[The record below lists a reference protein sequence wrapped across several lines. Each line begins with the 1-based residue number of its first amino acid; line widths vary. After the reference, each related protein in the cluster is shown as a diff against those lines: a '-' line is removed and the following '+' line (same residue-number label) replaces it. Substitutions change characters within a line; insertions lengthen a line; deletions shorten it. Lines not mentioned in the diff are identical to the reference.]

1 VPLNPSQ
8 IVDRLSADASF
19 AAGVTSWRVAPARE
33 ARTAPFPEGVNP
45 RITAAL
51 AERGITELYT
61 HQAGAIQSALA
72 GANVV
77 VVTGTASG
85 KTLCYNLP
93 VLQSIVEDPASRALY
108 MFPTKALA
116 QDQLD
121 ELHGL
126 ITAAGVDVKTFTYD
140 GDTPRD
146 ARSAVR
152 RAGHIVITNPDML
165 HTGILP
171 HHTNWTRLFENLR
184 YIVIDELHTYRGVFG
199 SHLANVLRRLRRI
212 CEFYGSDPTFICC
225 SATIANPRDLAT
237 RITGEEFTVIDD
249 DGSPQ
254 GERHFIFYNPGVV
267 NAELGIRRSAI
278 DETANLASLFLG
290 NDIQTI
296 AFARSR
302 VNTEILLSKLQADPA
317 LRGRK
322 ISGYRGGYLPS
333 ERRAIEE
340 GLRSGDVRGVIATNA
355 LELGIDIGQLE
366 AVLLCGYPGTISS
379 TWQRFG
385 RAGRRQDAS
394 VAIMIAGSSPLDQYI
409 INHPDYFFDAPVEAG
424 LVNPDNL
431 YILNS
436 HLKCAA
442 FELPF
447 EEGEVFGVG
456 TTEAMLEHL
465 ATEGV
470 LHKAGDT
477 WHWSV
482 ADDFPAQ
489 HVSLRT
495 GALDNV
501 VIIDTTNKPRV
512 LGQVDTFAAPMLV
525 HTDAIYLHAG
535 RQYHVDR
542 LDWDEK
548 KAYVKQVAVEHY
560 TDASKNVRVAVLDDF
575 ETDSVGGLGRGW
587 GEVRITSLPTLF
599 KKIKLSNSDNVGWGK
614 IDLPQQETHTTAYWL
629 TLPTDLETR
638 LGREPLESALLGA
651 AHVLHQIAPLF
662 LMCDP
667 RDLGRVT
674 EIKSPF
680 TDAPTIFLYDG
691 FPGGVGFSE
700 RLYRVHADLI
710 SQSEE
715 LVRACPCNEGC
726 PSCVGPPSLLGTSA
740 KDHVLELLRL
750 GARRLET
757 AS

>member
-33 ARTAPFPEGVNP
+33 ARTSPFPEGVSP

-61 HQAGAIQSALA
+61 HQADAIQSALA

-126 ITAAGVDVKTFTYD
+126 ITTAGIDVKTFTYD

-237 RITGEEFTVIDD
+237 RLTGEDFTVIDD
-249 DGSPQ
+249 DCSPQ

-278 DETANLASLFLG
+278 DETAELAKLFLG
-290 NDIQTI
+290 NDVQTI

-333 ERRAIEE
+333 ERRTIEE

-447 EEGEVFGVG
+447 EDGEVFGVG

-470 LHKAGDT
+470 LHKSDDT

-512 LGQVDTFAAPMLV
+512 LGQVDTFAAPMLI

-575 ETDSVGGLGRGW
+575 ETDSAGGLGRGW

-629 TLPTDLETR
+629 TLPADLEAR

-750 GARRLET
+750 GAQRLKT

>member
-1 VPLNPSQ
+1 MPLNPSQ
-8 IVDRLSADASF
+8 IVDRLSADPSF
-19 AAGVTSWRVAPARE
+19 AAGVTSWRVAPAHD
-33 ARTAPFPEGVNP
+33 ATNAPFPEGLDP
-45 RITAAL
+45 RITHAL
-51 AERGITELYT
+51 AGRGITDLYT

-93 VLQSIVEDPASRALY
+93 VLQSIVNDPASRALY

-126 ITAAGVDVKTFTYD
+126 ITAAEIDVKTFTYD

-146 ARSAVR
+146 ARRAVR
-152 RAGHIVITNPDML
+152 RAGHVVITNPDML

-184 YIVIDELHTYRGVFG
+184 YIVIDELHTYRGIFG

-237 RITGEEFTVIDD
+237 RLTGQDFTVIDD

-278 DETANLASLFLG
+278 DETAHLASLFLG

-296 AFARSR
+296 TFARSR
-302 VNTEILLSKLQADPA
+302 VNTEIILSKLQNDPT
-317 LRGRK
+317 LSGRK

-333 ERRAIEE
+333 ERREIEQ
-340 GLRSGDVRGVIATNA
+340 GLRSGAVRGVVATNA

-366 AVLLCGYPGTISS
+366 AVLLCGYPGAIAS

-385 RAGRRQDAS
+385 RAGRRQEAS
-394 VAIMIAGSSPLDQYI
+394 VAIMVAGSSPLDQYI
-409 INHPDYFFDAPVEAG
+409 INHPDYFFDTPVESG
-424 LVNPDNL
+424 LINPDNL

-447 EEGEVFGVG
+447 KEGEIFGVN
-456 TTEAMLEHL
+456 TTDAMLDHL
-465 ATEGV
+465 AGAGI

-512 LGQVDTFAAPMLV
+512 LGQIDTFAAPMLV

-542 LDWDEK
+542 LDWEEK
-548 KAYVKQVAVEHY
+548 KAYVNQVAVEHY
-560 TDASKNVRVAVLDDF
+560 TDASMNVRVAVLEDF
-575 ETDSVGGLGRGW
+575 ATDSTGHLGRGW

-629 TLPTDLETR
+629 ALPPDLETR
-638 LGREPLESALLGA
+638 LGREPLESALIGA

-680 TDAPTIFLYDG
+680 TEAPTIFLYDG

-700 RLYRVHADLI
+700 RLYRVHTDLI
-710 SQSEE
+710 AQSED
-715 LVRACPCNEGC
+715 LVRACPCEAGC
-726 PSCVGPPSLLGTSA
+726 PSCVGPPNLLGTSA
-740 KDHVLELLRL
+740 KAHVIELLRL
-750 GARRLET
+750 GAGHLEL
-757 AS
+757 AP

>member
-1 VPLNPSQ
+1 MPLNPAQ
-8 IVDRLSADASF
+8 IVDRLSADPSF
-19 AAGVTSWRVAPARE
+19 AAGVTSWRVAPAHE
-33 ARTAPFPEGVNP
+33 AVTSPLPESVDP
-45 RITAAL
+45 RIVTAL
-51 AERGITELYT
+51 AERGITDLYT
-61 HQAGAIQSALA
+61 HQASAIQSALA

-93 VLQSIVEDPASRALY
+93 VLQSIVEDSASRALY

-126 ITAAGVDVKTFTYD
+126 ISAAGIDVKTFTYD

-152 RAGHIVITNPDML
+152 RAGHVVITNPDML

-212 CEFYGSDPTFICC
+212 CAFYGSEPTFICC
-225 SATIANPRDLAT
+225 SATIANPQDLAT
-237 RITGEEFTVIDD
+237 RLTGEEFTVIDN
-249 DGSPQ
+249 DGSPR
-254 GERHFIFYNPGVV
+254 GERHFIFYNPGIV

-278 DETANLASLFLG
+278 DETAELAKLFLG
-290 NDIQTI
+290 NDVQTI

-302 VNTEILLSKLQADPA
+302 VNTEILLSKLQDDPG

-322 ISGYRGGYLPS
+322 INGYRGGYLPS

-340 GLRSGDVRGVIATNA
+340 GLRSGDVRGVVATNA

-394 VAIMIAGSSPLDQYI
+394 VAIMVAGSSPLDQYI
-409 INHPDYFFDAPVEAG
+409 INHPDYFFDAPVESG

-447 EEGEVFGVG
+447 EEGEAFGVN
-456 TTEAMLEHL
+456 TTDAMLEHL
-465 ATEGV
+465 ETEGV
-470 LHKAGDT
+470 LHKAGST

-501 VIIDTTNKPRV
+501 VIIDTTRKPRV
-512 LGQVDTFAAPMLV
+512 IGQIDTFAAPMLV

-542 LDWDEK
+542 LDWEEK

-560 TDASKNVRVAVLDDF
+560 TDASMNVRVAVLEDF
-575 ETDSVGGLGRGW
+575 ESDLTGGLGRGW
-587 GEVRITSLPTLF
+587 GEVRVTSLPTLF
-599 KKIKLSNSDNVGWGK
+599 KKIKLSGGDNVGWGK
-614 IDLPQQETHTTAYWL
+614 IDLPQQESHTTSYWL
-629 TLPTDLETR
+629 TLPADLETR

-710 SQSEE
+710 AQSEE
-715 LVRACPCNEGC
+715 LVRACPCEEGC

-757 AS
+757 AT

>member
-1 VPLNPSQ
+1 MPLNPAQ
-8 IVDRLSADASF
+8 IVDRLSSDASF
-19 AAGVTSWRVAPARE
+19 AAGVTNWRVAPARE
-33 ARTAPFPEGVNP
+33 AATVPFPEGVDS
-45 RITAAL
+45 RITDAL
-51 AERGITELYT
+51 IERGITDLYT
-61 HQAGAIQSALA
+61 HQADAIQSSLA

-93 VLQSIVEDPASRALY
+93 VLQSILEDPASRALY

-126 ITAAGVDVKTFTYD
+126 ISTAGVDVKTFTYD

-146 ARSAVR
+146 ARRAVR
-152 RAGHIVITNPDML
+152 RAGHVVITNPDML

-212 CEFYGSDPTFICC
+212 CTFYGSQPTFICC
-225 SATIANPRDLAT
+225 SATIANPQDLAT
-237 RITGEEFTVIDD
+237 RLTGEDFTIVDD
-249 DGSPQ
+249 DGSPR

-278 DETANLASLFLG
+278 DETAELARIFLG
-290 NDIQTI
+290 NDVQTI

-302 VNTEILLSKLQADPA
+302 VNTEILLSKLQNDPG

-340 GLRSGDVRGVIATNA
+340 GLRSGDVRGVVATNA

-385 RAGRRQDAS
+385 RAGRRRDAS

-409 INHPDYFFDAPVEAG
+409 VNHPDYFFDAPVESG
-424 LVNPDNL
+424 LVNPDNV

-447 EEGEVFGVG
+447 QEGEAFGV
-456 TTEAMLEHL
+456 TTTDAMLEHL
-465 ATEGV
+465 AAEGV
-470 LHKAGDT
+470 LHRAAGT

-501 VIIDTTNKPRV
+501 VIIDTTRKPRV
-512 LGQVDTFAAPMLV
+512 IGQVDTFAAPMLV

-542 LDWDEK
+542 LDWEEK
-548 KAYVKQVAVEHY
+548 KAYVKQVSVEHY
-560 TDASKNVRVAVLDDF
+560 TDASMNVRVAVLDDF
-575 ETDSVGGLGRGW
+575 ETEFAGNLGRGW
-587 GEVRITSLPTLF
+587 GEVRVTSLPTLF

-629 TLPTDLETR
+629 TLPADLETR

-680 TDAPTIFLYDG
+680 TNVPTIFLYDG

-700 RLYRVHADLI
+700 RLYRVHTDLI
-710 SQSEE
+710 TQSEE
-715 LVRACPCNEGC
+715 LVRVCPCEEGC

-740 KDHVLELLRL
+740 KDHVLELLRF
-750 GARRLET
+750 GAHRLET
-757 AS
+757 VT

>member
-1 VPLNPSQ
+1 MPLNPAQ

-116 QDQLD
+116 LDQLD

-126 ITAAGVDVKTFTYD
+126 ITTAGVDVKTFTYD

-146 ARSAVR
+146 TRSAVR

-212 CEFYGSDPTFICC
+212 CAFYGSDPTFICC
-225 SATIANPRDLAT
+225 SATIANPQDLAT
-237 RITGEEFTVIDD
+237 RLTGEDFTVIDD

-290 NDIQTI
+290 NDVQTI

-302 VNTEILLSKLQADPA
+302 VTTEILLSKLQADPA
-317 LRGRK
+317 LRSRK

-424 LVNPDNL
+424 LVNPGNL

-447 EEGEVFGVG
+447 EEGEVFGG
-456 TTEAMLEHL
+456 STTEAMLEHL

-512 LGQVDTFAAPMLV
+512 LGQVDTFAAPMLI

-548 KAYVKQVAVEHY
+548 KAYVKRVEVEHY

-575 ETDSVGGLGRGW
+575 ETDSAGGLGRGW

-629 TLPTDLETR
+629 TLPADLETR

-680 TDAPTIFLYDG
+680 TAAPTIFLYDG

-740 KDHVLELLRL
+740 KDHVLELLQL
-750 GARRLET
+750 GARRLKT

>member
-1 VPLNPSQ
+1 MPLNPSQ

-33 ARTAPFPEGVNP
+33 ARTAPFPEGVDP

-61 HQAGAIQSALA
+61 HQAGAIQSALT

-126 ITAAGVDVKTFTYD
+126 ITTAGVDIKTFTYD

-212 CEFYGSDPTFICC
+212 CAFYGSDPTFICC

-237 RITGEEFTVIDD
+237 RLTGEEFTVIDD

-290 NDIQTI
+290 NDVQTI

-302 VNTEILLSKLQADPA
+302 VNTEILLSKLQANPA

-436 HLKCAA
+436 HIKCAA

-512 LGQVDTFAAPMLV
+512 LGQVDTFAAPMLI
-525 HTDAIYLHAG
+525 HTDAVYLHAG

-575 ETDSVGGLGRGW
+575 ETDSGGGLGRGW

-629 TLPTDLETR
+629 TLPADLETR

-750 GARRLET
+750 GARRLKT
-757 AS
+757 VS